1 MSARSIF
8 NENPPEVGVRRLD
21 ETKSACSILIPSP
34 DLLFCFETGA
44 IGGSWWPGDGMALL
58 DDDGTGGSWPDD
70 GMALLLLDDDG
81 TGSRPEG
88 RR

>member
-1 MSARSIF
+1 
-8 NENPPEVGVRRLD
+8 
-21 ETKSACSILIPSP
+21 
-34 DLLFCFETGA
+34 
-44 IGGSWWPGDGMALL
+44 MALL

-81 TGSRPEG
+81 TGGRPEG